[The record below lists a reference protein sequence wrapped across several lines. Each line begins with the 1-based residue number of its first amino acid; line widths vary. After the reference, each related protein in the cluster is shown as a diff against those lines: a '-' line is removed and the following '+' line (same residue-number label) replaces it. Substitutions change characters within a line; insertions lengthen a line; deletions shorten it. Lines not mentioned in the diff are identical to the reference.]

1 VKTIEYFLTPVSP
14 WTYLGH
20 QRLIN
25 IAQKHKAQIELI
37 PIDLGANIFPQT
49 GGLPLAQRAPQRQLY
64 RLEELARWRDFLK
77 MPLNVKPAFFPV
89 SDALA
94 NEMIVAAQAIS
105 NGTKALEFSGKI
117 LRSVWVDELNVAD
130 KTLLLK
136 LADACHIDCAALEAA
151 LPNSHAQLDVNNQR
165 AMQANVFGAP
175 WFKIGTDNF
184 WGQDRLDF
192 VERAVTV

>member
-25 IAQKHKAQIELI
+25 IAQTHKAQIELI
-37 PIDLGANIFPQT
+37 PIDLGSKIFPQT

-94 NEMIVAAQAIS
+94 NEMIVAAQSVADDS
-105 NGTKALEFSGKI
+105 KALEFSGKI
-117 LRSVWVDELNVAD
+117 LKSVWVDELNVAD
-130 KTLLLK
+130 KALLLQ
-136 LADACHIDCAALEAA
+136 LADSCSIDTAALLAA
-151 LPNSHAQLDVNNQR
+151 LPNARAQLDRNNQR

-175 WFKIGTDNF
+175 WFKIGLDNF

-192 VERAVTV
+192 VERVVAS

>member
-14 WTYLGH
+14 WAYLGH

-25 IAQKHKAQIELI
+25 IAKKHSASIELI
-37 PIDLGANIFPQT
+37 PIDLGAKIFPQT

-64 RLEELARWRDFLK
+64 RLEEIARWRDFLK
-77 MPLNVKPAFFPV
+77 MPMNVKPAFFPV

-94 NEMIVAAQAIS
+94 NEMIVAVQAVA
-105 NGTKALEFSGKI
+105 GQDKAIEFSGRVLKA
-117 LRSVWVDELNVAD
+117 VWAEELNVSD
-130 KTLLLK
+130 KAVLVQ
-136 LADACHIDCAALEAA
+136 LANASGVDANALEAA
-151 LPNSHAQLDVNNQR
+151 LPNSRAQLETNNQR

-175 WFKIGTDNF
+175 WFKVGQDNF

-192 VERAVTV
+192 VERAVSL